1 MELTQQTKIC
11 PFKLIFNAESF
22 KVKELIETSTLN
34 NSVKFDNECNDKLD
48 ISILRSKMIFIFY
61 ILGSIVE
68 GKPIIPKSSSFID
81 RSCFDKNKFQ
91 VIQEIFSDFIKSES
105 IKNYLSDL
113 EYSNLN
119 ILDGFSFDIATKI
132 NNQNAL
138 FFPKYININKN
149 IMEIIDS
156 IEADNF
162 KVFSD
167 VLKLKLSNIE
177 LDINFN
183 KLAAYLYKFF
193 NNKQNLDNLSDFSEP
208 FDFGGKKNEVYNLY
222 DMSIYNDD
230 LYHCFKGSYH
240 DEFRQSDI
248 GKLIG
253 FIFSEYDYYRLP
265 NKDSVFGPL
274 DYNNFIIEKE
284 SKIFSNHLTSLN
296 CEYIP
301 HFIKYFKMNHCFS
314 PTDKKIVNNI
324 LPREIRVFDNYSYIN
339 LLTYL
344 KKLEV
349 NNNIL
354 NSVLSLKNSF
364 PHFSD
369 VIDYFDVS
377 IRANLRKNNEL
388 KFKPILLI
396 GDNGI
401 GKSAFIDEINKI
413 FKLSNNIIN
422 IGSITTPAEI
432 SGSTS
437 LWNSGQ
443 PGFISKVITNNN
455 VYNPIVILEEL
466 DKVMA
471 GNHNGRIMS
480 PLYDL
485 FEKRSAEKFF
495 ENFYAIPLNFS
506 DINFI
511 ATANTYENIDKGVLH
526 RFKIFKIE
534 RPHEDELF
542 DIVKSVYKNIKDN
555 DLFDI
560 VEINEVGLKAISN
573 SFIHQKIRNVRVI
586 YKFIEDI
593 LMEALYH
600 NKTDKV
606 YVIDYLDDSYITHS
620 NMVH

>member
-1 MELTQQTKIC
+1 MELTQQSKIC
-11 PFKLIFNAESF
+11 PFKLIFNNESF
-22 KVKELIETSTLN
+22 EVKELIKTNTLN

-48 ISILRSKMIFIFY
+48 TSILRSKMIFIFY
-61 ILGSIVE
+61 VLGSIVE
-68 GKPIIPKSSSFID
+68 GKPIIPKSSSFIN

-91 VIQEIFSDFIKSES
+91 VIQDIFLDFIKSEK
-105 IKNYLSDL
+105 IKDYLSDL
-113 EYSNLN
+113 NYNNLN
-119 ILDGFSFDIATKI
+119 IMDGFSFYIATKI
-132 NNQNAL
+132 NQHNSL

-149 IMEIIDS
+149 IMEIIKN

-167 VLKLKLSNIE
+167 DLKLKLANIE
-177 LDINFN
+177 FDIIFN
-183 KLAAYLYKFF
+183 RLAAYLYKFF
-193 NNKQNLDNLSDFSEP
+193 YKKNVENLSDFIDP
-208 FDFGGKKNEVYNLY
+208 FDFGDKNDDVYNFY
-222 DMSIYNDD
+222 DMSIYNND

-248 GKLIG
+248 GKLIK
-253 FIFSEYDYYRLP
+253 FIFSKYDYYRLSD
-265 NKDSVFGPL
+265 KDSFFGPL
-274 DYNNFIIEKE
+274 DYNNLIIEKE
-284 SKIFSNHLTSLN
+284 SEIFSTHLKSLN

-314 PTDKKIVNNI
+314 STDKKIVNNI
-324 LPREIRVFDNYSYIN
+324 LPREIKVFDNYSYLN

-349 NNNIL
+349 NNNML
-354 NSVLSLKNSF
+354 SSVLSLKNSF

-377 IRANLRKNNEL
+377 IRANFRKNNEL

-443 PGFISKVITNNN
+443 PGFISKVIINNN

-466 DKVMA
+466 DKVMTS
-471 GNHNGRIMS
+471 NTNGRIMS

-495 ENFYAIPLNFS
+495 ENFYAIPLDFS

-573 SFIHQKIRNVRVI
+573 SFIHQKIRNIRVI
-586 YKFIEDI
+586 HKFIEDI